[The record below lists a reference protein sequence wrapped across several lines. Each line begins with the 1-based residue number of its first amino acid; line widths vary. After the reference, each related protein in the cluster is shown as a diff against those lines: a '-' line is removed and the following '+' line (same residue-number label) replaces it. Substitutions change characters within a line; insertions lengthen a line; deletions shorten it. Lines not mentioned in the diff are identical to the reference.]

1 MVCAFS
7 GHRPEKLPWGGD
19 ERDARCAA
27 LKLQIFRAAEQAYRD
42 GYSEFACGM
51 ARGCDLYFFDAVAL
65 LRAGFPDIRVTA
77 WLPCPDQAARWNAT
91 DRARHEAAL
100 SQCDRIVTVEPAYSP
115 GCMLRRNRAMIDA
128 CSRLITVYDGSGGG
142 TGAAVD
148 YAERRGVDI
157 NPIWL

>member
-1 MVCAFS
+1 MSAS
-7 GHRPEKLPWGGD
+7 
-19 ERDARCAA
+19 
-27 LKLQIFRAAEQAYRD
+27 
-42 GYSEFACGM
+42 
-51 ARGCDLYFFDAVAL
+51 
-65 LRAGFPDIRVTA
+65 
-77 WLPCPDQAARWNAT
+77 CPSARWNAA

-100 SQCDRIVTVEPAYSP
+100 SQCDRIVTVEPVYSP

-157 NPIWL
+157 NSIWL